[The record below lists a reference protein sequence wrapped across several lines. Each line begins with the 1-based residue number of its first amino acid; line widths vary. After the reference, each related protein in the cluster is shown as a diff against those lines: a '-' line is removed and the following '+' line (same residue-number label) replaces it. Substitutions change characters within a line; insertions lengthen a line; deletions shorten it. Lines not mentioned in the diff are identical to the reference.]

1 MLIASGLASRDL
13 PQGGLG
19 PQPSNSCCAIDLC
32 VVSSVDAFRHFSKVA
47 VVIGKKDGTMDR
59 ESMKISAESGCT
71 NSTGVSILDTTGT
84 NHLIS
89 LEQPEILRALV
100 H

>member
-1 MLIASGLASRDL
+1 
-13 PQGGLG
+13 
-19 PQPSNSCCAIDLC
+19 
-32 VVSSVDAFRHFSKVA
+32 
-47 VVIGKKDGTMDR
+47 MDR